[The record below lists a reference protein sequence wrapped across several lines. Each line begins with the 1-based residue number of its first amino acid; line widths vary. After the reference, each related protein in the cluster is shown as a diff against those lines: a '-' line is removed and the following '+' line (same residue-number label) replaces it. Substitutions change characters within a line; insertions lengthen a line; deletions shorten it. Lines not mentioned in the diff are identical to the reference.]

1 MPRIMLLGPPGSGKG
16 TQAAKIKK
24 TYGIPAI
31 STGDALRE
39 QLGAGTELGKR
50 AKSYIDAG
58 ELVPD
63 GLIIELVKGLLSGDN
78 TKNGFLL
85 DGFPRTIAQ
94 AEALDAFL
102 EEKVKQLDMVFF
114 LKVPKEMLIKRI
126 VTRMVCPA
134 CGMSYHVDEVNPFV
148 HELCGNCGAELIH
161 RVDDEPDTAEKRI
174 EVYNKQT
181 KPLIEYYKKQGILIE
196 LDGTRDVETLQEQ
209 IDKALKAV

>member
-1 MPRIMLLGPPGSGKG
+1 MLIGPPGSGKG
-16 TQAAKIKK
+16 TQAVNIKK
-24 TYGIPAI
+24 TYNIPAI

-39 QLGAGTELGKR
+39 QLGAGTELGKK

-63 GLIIELVKGLLSGDN
+63 ELIIELVEGLLGGSN
-78 TKNGFLL
+78 TGNGFLL

-102 EEKVKQLDMVFF
+102 EEERKQLQMVFF
-114 LKVPKEMLIKRI
+114 LKVPKNVLVKRI
-126 VTRMVCPA
+126 ANRMICPA
-134 CGMSYHVDEVNPFV
+134 CGMSYHMNGRKPIVDGV
-148 HELCGNCGAELIH
+148 CDNCGAELIH
-161 RVDDEPDTAEKRI
+161 REDDEPATVEKRI

-181 KPLIEYYKKQGILIE
+181 KPLIDYYKNKGILIE

-209 IDKALKAV
+209 IDKTLKAV